1 MGIAREIIKIVIL
14 IWSFQ
19 LKLSELQV
27 TGSREGSA
35 TMNIFLHT
43 MILSYFINQIFN
55 IEEVGVAKSVVA
67 KSELCGVY
75 NK

>member
-1 MGIAREIIKIVIL
+1 
-14 IWSFQ
+14 
-19 LKLSELQV
+19 
-27 TGSREGSA
+27 
-35 TMNIFLHT
+35 MNIFLHT

-67 KSELCGVY
+67 KSKLCGVY

>member
-1 MGIAREIIKIVIL
+1 
-14 IWSFQ
+14 
-19 LKLSELQV
+19 
-27 TGSREGSA
+27 
-35 TMNIFLHT
+35 MNIFLHT

-75 NK
+75 NKQYLTLNIELINL